1 LVSAAQAAVRTDYD
15 PILKKWVTYDTKAFG
30 FYHGGMSLV
39 AREFDYRLAV
49 RQGLGKHQIIAGPG
63 TVPSGGFGDNI
74 YKNGNAIKY
83 GIGVG
88 REGFQW
94 SGTDTISRK
103 AEWPEWTPPQAMV
116 ARERA
121 HGRILPNHMAGGLD
135 NPLGARALYIGA
147 REYRIHG
154 SNEPWTIGHAVS
166 SGCIRLTNED
176 VIDLYDRVSVGTR
189 VVVLLSTQPQ
199 SKDLVASNRSEYKL
213 GSPAPKPPLS
223 VEAPAAR
230 VLTKPLVVEAPP
242 KPAIAP
248 NPPVADATKAAIELS
263 PEERPEQPASGVK
276 AFTGMASSGAP
287 VAAAEVRATVELKRP
302 VSVREVAVMAGVPAV
317 AGEVKAVIEAKSPP
331 IAPKAALRKDE
342 PVDPAPVA
350 TIPAKAAA
358 GEVINDDSRR

>member
-1 LVSAAQAAVRTDYD
+1 MQRLLVVGLLFVGACLVSAAQAAVRTDYD
-15 PILKKWVTYDTKAFG
+15 PILKKWVTYDTKAGSFG

-39 AREFDYRLAV
+39 AREFVNYDGPYGPNTIVINTDQRRLYY
-49 RQGLGKHQIIAGPG
+49 
-63 TVPSGGFGDNI
+63 I
-74 YKNGNAIKY
+74 YKNGKAIKY

-103 AEWPEWTPPQAMV
+103 AEWPEWTPPPAMV
-116 ARERA
+116 TRERA
-121 HGRILPNHMAGGLD
+121 HGRILPSHMAGGLD

-199 SKDLVASNRSEYKL
+199 SEDLVASNRSEYKP
-213 GSPAPKPPLS
+213 GSPAPKPPPS

-230 VLTKPLVVEAPP
+230 MLTKPLVVGAPP
-242 KPAIAP
+242 KPAIEP
-248 NPPVADATKAAIELS
+248 NPPVADATKAAIEL
-263 PEERPEQPASGVK
+263 PREERPDQPASGVK
-276 AFTGMASSGAP
+276 ASTSMAISGAP
-287 VAAAEVRATVELKRP
+287 ATAAEVRATIEVKKP
-302 VSVREVAVMAGVPAV
+302 VGVRVAAVMTGVPAI
-317 AGEVKAVIEAKSPP
+317 AAEVKAVIDAKTPP

-342 PVDPAPVA
+342 TVDTAPV
-350 TIPAKAAA
+350 
-358 GEVINDDSRR
+358 E